1 MARVR
6 LYFTTA
12 NFFLFA
18 LICAISLGVKFLL
31 YLFMKAKNRYLL
43 LAITLISLVCLII
56 DLPRFHLNVPFG
68 EKFKINQD
76 FGGYN
81 LDFTL
86 FGKRIFRNLSIRQ
99 GLDLKGGLQ
108 VIYEADV
115 SSLKEEY
122 RSQALESLR
131 ENINHRVD
139 LYGVSEPSIQTSR
152 SGNSYRL
159 IVELPGVED
168 IDRALEMIGQTANLE
183 FKRQSQ
189 ELLDYQEKLS
199 NQSET
204 QEELLGFSGE
214 YFVDSGL
221 TGADL
226 AKSVVSFDQ
235 QTGKPEVGFEM
246 TPSGGQKLEA
256 LTKEIQ
262 GQPLAIF
269 LDGQI
274 LSAPVVQAVIKD
286 QGRITGNFS
295 LQEAKDL
302 VIQLNAGA
310 LPVPVTK
317 ISQQNIG
324 ATLGGD
330 SVERSLAAGV
340 IGLSLVAFFMFVYYG
355 RLGFLAD
362 IGLLVYGLITL
373 ALYKLIPVT
382 VTLAGMTGFILSIG
396 MAVDSNI
403 LIFERIREEL
413 AKETPLNMALKLGFG
428 RGWDDIKDANVCT
441 LIACFV
447 LFNPFDWSFL
457 NTSGLVR
464 GFALTLALGVL
475 VSLFTGVVVTR
486 TLVRVFYRK

>member
-1 MARVR
+1 
-6 LYFTTA
+6 
-12 NFFLFA
+12 
-18 LICAISLGVKFLL
+18 
-31 YLFMKAKNRYLL
+31 
-43 LAITLISLVCLII
+43 
-56 DLPRFHLNVPFG
+56 
-68 EKFKINQD
+68 
-76 FGGYN
+76 
-81 LDFTL
+81 
-86 FGKRIFRNLSIRQ
+86 
-99 GLDLKGGLQ
+99 
-108 VIYEADV
+108 
-115 SSLKEEY
+115 
-122 RSQALESLR
+122 
-131 ENINHRVD
+131 
-139 LYGVSEPSIQTSR
+139 
-152 SGNSYRL
+152 
-159 IVELPGVED
+159 
-168 IDRALEMIGQTANLE
+168 
-183 FKRQSQ
+183 
-189 ELLDYQEKLS
+189 
-199 NQSET
+199 
-204 QEELLGFSGE
+204 
-214 YFVDSGL
+214 
-221 TGADL
+221 
-226 AKSVVSFDQ
+226 
-235 QTGKPEVGFEM
+235 VGFEM